1 MLCIGKST
9 DKKWIK
15 AGMWLLSGVKFLS
28 EVIKTFWHQSADGCT
43 SLLKNH

>member
-15 AGMWLLSGVKFLS
+15 AGMWLLSGVKF

-43 SLLKNH
+43 TLLKNH